1 MARQIITP
9 TSITMAGLM
18 SVLSLWAKKF
28 RVPFVKYCLTQLN
41 IEMCPNTTSANNRFK
56 ALILFFQLK
65 CYWMLSRTTLWFTK
79 CVPLS
84 RIALGVEP
92 RNGCSQP
99 YFIAIHH
106 FWANL
111 KVYILWIGQ
120 FNERNWPC
128 KQ

>member
-56 ALILFFQLK
+56 ALILFFS
-65 CYWMLSRTTLWFTK
+65 LSVTECGLEQRFDLPNV
-79 CVPLS
+79 CLYPGLHSELNQEMAVVNRILS
-84 RIALGVEP
+84 L
-92 RNGCSQP
+92 
-99 YFIAIHH
+99 
-106 FWANL
+106 
-111 KVYILWIGQ
+111 YITFGLI
-120 FNERNWPC
+120 
-128 KQ
+128 